1 MRMVVVRW
9 SMGVV
14 GATSARSTHTTH
26 SHHIMRC
33 YEIGVQSN
41 GIRCGNGNGNEE
53 ENEKEK
59 TSGTSLCV
67 RHDWN
72 SNLFTI
78 FI

>member
-1 MRMVVVRW
+1 
-9 SMGVV
+9 MGVV

-41 GIRCGNGNGNEE
+41 GIRCGNGNGNGE
-53 ENEKEK
+53 ENEKKKKVRNEL
-59 TSGTSLCV
+59 LCV